1 MAFLAVMMSQKPL
14 TAWNGSPPM
23 TFSRIAIL
31 AALVTSAAPLNARII
46 FAGGHWAAVERD
58 GGRSCEALSRSE
70 IEARKG
76 REQARASFSFDRS
89 GPRRGQL
96 HLTLSRPA
104 RPGTTVLL
112 SVADQSF
119 LLATRGNHAWSRGP
133 AQEAAI
139 MAAVRRASDMR
150 VRVRDAAGRRF
161 SDRYLLGG
169 APTAIDAAAVACA
182 PAR

>member
-1 MAFLAVMMSQKPL
+1 MRFAGSAF
-14 TAWNGSPPM
+14 
-23 TFSRIAIL
+23 I
-31 AALVTSAAPLNARII
+31 AALLVGAAPLSARII
-46 FAGGHWAAVERD
+46 VAGGHWAAVERN

-70 IEARKG
+70 LEARKG
-76 REQARASFSFDRS
+76 REQARASFSFDRA

-104 RPGTTVLL
+104 RPEASAMLTIGG
-112 SVADQSF
+112 QSF

-133 AQEAAI
+133 GQEAAI
-139 MAAVRRASDMR
+139 IAAVRRASEMR
-150 VRVRDAAGRRF
+150 VRVRDSAGRRV

-182 PAR
+182 PRQ